1 MQLQQRINA
10 FHELGQFLQQFSTK
24 EFKKNDSVLK
34 NYLENEFYR

>member
-24 EFKKNDSVLK
+24 EFKKMIL
-34 NYLENEFYR
+34 F